1 MVRHLKFA
9 FIALLALSIAS
20 TTVLHNHSL
29 IPHAFTSSDHGGQ
42 VSQHFSPVCATCAIG
57 ADRIV
62 LGLAALATPLLAFF
76 ILPIPEPRLIAAPLR
91 RTRSP
96 RGPPPSL
103 LA

>member
-9 FIALLALSIAS
+9 LVALLALAIAS
-20 TTVLHNHSL
+20 TAVLHHHSV
-29 IPHAFTSSDHGGQ
+29 IPTEDGGQ
-42 VSQHFSPVCATCAIG
+42 LSPHFPVCVTCAIG

-62 LGLAALATPLLAFF
+62 LGLAALAAPLLAFF
-76 ILPIPEPRLIAAPLR
+76 ILPVPEPRFIPAPLR

-96 RGPPPSL
+96 RGPPSL